1 MARASKRARLGSPF
15 DSDAI
20 DAEVGAPAADG
31 DRGEDDDRASD
42 GDQGEEDDHASEA
55 STQEAEDRASDGDHG
70 EEEDR
75 AVDGNDSEEEDRAP
89 DGDQGEVSLSAQ
101 TLIMVGDLGEV
112 IDVEDGEGHEGD
124 DEDHSDEIESLQK
137 LSILVAGYITKIED
151 NSYTVDVKTALEWI
165 MVSSKI
171 LESFLSDGKGKG
183 TKPEVTLQMIVAK
196 WTNLKPI
203 VMNMIQGEPAGNE
216 GDS

>member
-89 DGDQGEVSLSAQ
+89 DGDQGEVSLSAE
-101 TLIMVGDLGEV
+101 TLIMVGGLGEV
-112 IDVEDGEGHEGD
+112 IDMEDGEGHEGD
-124 DEDHSDEIESLQK
+124 DEDHSDEIECLQK

>member
-15 DSDAI
+15 DGDAI

-89 DGDQGEVSLSAQ
+89 DGDQGEVSLSAE
-101 TLIMVGDLGEV
+101 TLIMVGGLGEMV
-112 IDVEDGEGHEGD
+112 WWEGHEGD

>member
-55 STQEAEDRASDGDHG
+55 STQEAEDRA
-70 EEEDR
+70 
-75 AVDGNDSEEEDRAP
+75 VDGNDGEEEDRAP
-89 DGDQGEVSLSAQ
+89 DGDQGEVSLSAE
-101 TLIMVGDLGEV
+101 TLIMVGGLGEMV
-112 IDVEDGEGHEGD
+112 WWEGHEGD